1 MGKGIGNGTLIDF
14 AIPMSLAKFD
24 ILNSAGVNSKINLP
38 VILSYVPV
46 CILLYGY
53 NKGLF

>member
-38 VILSYVPV
+38 VILSYVPI
-46 CILLYGY
+46 CILL
-53 NKGLF
+53 

>member
-14 AIPMSLAKFD
+14 AIPMFLAKFD
-24 ILNSAGVNSKINLP
+24 ILNSAGVNSKSNLP

-46 CILLYGY
+46 CILL
-53 NKGLF
+53 